1 MSSSSKAKKTEELKK
16 KLFSPDETVVQAAIT
31 EARETGTIDIVAPL
45 ISLYTT
51 TASEEIR
58 KEVGEILGTI
68 KMSGADEV
76 FIEALTNPAFSSYRK
91 DIIQFIWSSGIQP
104 VNELANITRIAIDG
118 SFEEA
123 LECITLLDSIET
135 AIQEAVL
142 LESITMVKQH
152 LGHPGVD
159 DKKALMTEYLRA
171 LENMIVE
178 D

>member
-1 MSSSSKAKKTEELKK
+1 MGTVSKAKKTEELKK
-16 KLFSPDETVVQAAIT
+16 KLFSPDETAALAAIA
-31 EARETGTIDIVAPL
+31 EAREVGTLDLVAPL
-45 ISLYTT
+45 ISLY
-51 TASEEIR
+51 ASSDSDEIR

-68 KMSGADEV
+68 KVSGADEV
-76 FIEALTNPAFSSYRK
+76 FMEALANPVFSSYRK

-104 VNELANITRIAIDG
+104 VDEIANISRIAIDG

-135 AIQEAVL
+135 AIPEAVL
-142 LESITMVKQH
+142 LESITIVKQH
-152 LGHPGVD
+152 LGQPSAD

>member
-1 MSSSSKAKKTEELKK
+1 MSSSSKAKKAEELKK
-16 KLFSPDETVVQAAIT
+16 KLFSPDELVVRAAIA
-31 EARETGTIDIVAPL
+31 EAGETGTVDIVAPL

-51 TASEEIR
+51 SANDEIR

-68 KMSGADEV
+68 KVSGAEEI
-76 FIEALTNPAFSSYRK
+76 FIEALVNPAFSAHRK
-91 DIIQFIWSSGIQP
+91 DIIQFIWSSGFQP

-135 AIQEAVL
+135 AIPEAVL
-142 LESITMVKQH
+142 LEGITMVKQH
-152 LGHPGVD
+152 LGQSSAE